1 MSASPI
7 NIFEYEALAKERLP
21 QAEYDFIAGGA
32 TDEITLRRTRRYLTP
47 LCCARVCSWISV
59 NRTSPPRCWGMRW
72 RFPSW

>member
-32 TDEITLRRTRRYLTP
+32 TDETHLAADP
-47 LCCARVCSWISV
+47 GGV
-59 NRTSPPRCWGMRW
+59 
-72 RFPSW
+72 